1 MKRLIPS
8 VVFGLALLL
17 LPGLAWAQQGTVT
30 GTVTE
35 AETGNPLPGATVQI
49 VEEGTGAASDAE
61 GQYRIAGVPAGE
73 QTVRVSFVG
82 YQEQERTVNVP
93 AGGTVRVN
101 FQLQPQTARL
111 EEVVKIGY
119 GERERQE
126 LTGSVSSVSA
136 AEIEDVGSVGSPEE
150 LLSGT
155 AGVNV
160 TSTSGLAG
168 QAVSVSV
175 RGVSSLNG
183 NSQPLYVLDGTPI
196 TSAST
201 GGGFGQ
207 GTNALSTISSQNI
220 QSIEVLKGASA
231 TAIYGSRAANGVV
244 LIETKKGSS
253 RERRTVTA
261 SYQLGGVTSTSD
273 FDDVLLDAQQWSD
286 AHQEATR
293 NFFETCDIASL
304 GGALCGPTTPFSSY
318 EQLEQ
323 SIADNNFAQQL
334 GLPPGINIFPESN
347 TYEEAVLGTPS
358 AYPESPETQPWLEE
372 AQQTGITQQANLSV
386 SGGDDD
392 TQYFISG
399 VFSKDESF
407 VVTNQFNRFTG
418 RVNVSQE
425 ATDWLEI
432 GTNTSVT
439 RTENFQ
445 ASSDNNVSGVLTS
458 AGLIPPFI
466 PIRNDDGSF
475 NFSNPWNIAANSIG
489 EANVNDKT
497 IRNWR
502 VLSTSFVEAQPLE
515 TLTLRAE
522 GGIDALIVDDF
533 TRNDRRT
540 TDGAPNG
547 FGSQIFEEERRYS
560 IRGTATYD
568 RTFAGRHD
576 ISAVAGASFEDSR
589 RNRVFSEANN
599 FPSAQFRNVASGSS
613 PATTIGDVV
622 RKDGLASFFTRATYT
637 LDGKYTLEGSFR
649 RDGSS
654 RFSEDNEWGNFG
666 SASFAYRI
674 GQENFM
680 QQVET
685 ISNLKLRGSIGWIGN
700 RNIGGFFPQFGLASA
715 GNNYNEVPGVVP
727 AQLSNPDLKWES
739 TRSIEAGLDLG
750 LVNDRIFLTSTY
762 FRSRTN
768 DLITDRQLPY
778 NSGFAS
784 VTQNRG
790 ELLNE
795 GIEAQLETQNLVGE
809 DFQWSTTFTVSW
821 QRNEVQ
827 DLPGGE
833 PILSGPQRAIE
844 GEELSWFM
852 LEYAGVNP
860 DNGKPLWI
868 GTDGEPTSS
877 PSGDAE
883 SVQGGILPNWTGGFS
898 TTANY
903 KGFDLRASL
912 TFEDGHS
919 IYNDTRSFLM
929 GYNNFGLH
937 ENALDRW
944 QEPGDQTDVPRAV
957 FGDAADNSTQES
969 TRFLEDGGYLRLQNV
984 TVGYTLP
991 EQFTSQ
997 FGVRSLRV
1005 YFQGSNLFTLDDTS
1019 IGDPEGSTGGATSPL
1034 NRGELFFTPPQARSF
1049 TGGVELQL

>member
-8 VVFGLALLL
+8 LAFGLVLLL

-35 AETGNPLPGATVQI
+35 AETGEPLPGATVQI
-49 VEEGTGAASDAE
+49 PAEGAGAAADAE
-61 GQYRIAGVPAGE
+61 GQYRLAGVPAGE
-73 QTVRVSFVG
+73 QTLRVSFVG
-82 YQEQERTVNVP
+82 FQSQERTVNVP

-101 FQLQPQTARL
+101 FELQQQATEL

-119 GERERQE
+119 GEREREE
-126 LTGSVSSVSA
+126 LTGSVSSISVG
-136 AEIEDVGSVGSPEE
+136 EIEDVASVGSPEE

-183 NSQPLYVLDGTPI
+183 NSQPLYVVDGTPI
-196 TSAST
+196 TSAAT

-207 GTNALSTISSQNI
+207 ATNALSTISSQNI
-220 QSIEVLKGASA
+220 QSIEVLKGAAA

-244 LIETKKGSS
+244 LIETKKG
-253 RERRTVTA
+253 RAGERRSVTA
-261 SYQLGGVTSTSD
+261 SYQIGGVTSTSD
-273 FDDVLLDAQQWSD
+273 FDDVILDAQQWSE
-286 AHQEATR
+286 AHQDAVQGYFDNVN
-293 NFFETCDIASL
+293 NF
-304 GGALCGPTTPFSSY
+304 GFSSI
-318 EQLEQ
+318 ENAESFFGAPLEV
-323 SIADNNFAQQL
+323 ALF
-334 GLPPGINIFPESN
+334 
-347 TYEEAVLGTPS
+347 GTPS

-372 AQQTGITQQANLSV
+372 AQQTGLTQQANVSV
-386 SGGDDD
+386 SGGDED
-392 TQYFISG
+392 TEYFISG
-399 VFSKDESF
+399 TFSRDEGF
-407 VVTNQFNRFTG
+407 VRNNQFNRFTG
-418 RVNVSQE
+418 RINVTQE
-425 ATDWLEI
+425 ATDWLDV

-458 AGLIPPFI
+458 AALIPPI
-466 PIRNDDGSF
+466 VPIRNNDGSF
-475 NFSNPWNIAANSIG
+475 NFNNPWNIAANSIG
-489 EANVNDKT
+489 ESEVNDKN

-502 VLSTSFVEAQPLE
+502 ILSTTFLEAQPLE
-515 TLTLRAE
+515 SLTLRAE
-522 GGIDALIVDDF
+522 GGVDALIVDDF
-533 TRNDRRT
+533 TRYDRRT
-540 TDGAPNG
+540 TDGAPTG
-547 FGSQIFEEERRYS
+547 FGSQIYEDERRYS
-560 IRGTATYD
+560 VRGTATYS
-568 RTFAGRHD
+568 RTFANRHD
-576 ISAVAGASFEDSR
+576 VNIVGGASFEDSR
-589 RNRVFSEANN
+589 RNQVFAEAQN
-599 FPSAQFRNVASGSS
+599 FPSAAFRNVDSGSS
-613 PATTIGDVV
+613 PLTTAANVV

-637 LDGKYTLEGSFR
+637 LDGKYTLEGIFR

-654 RFSEDNEWGNFG
+654 RFGDENQWGNFG

-674 GQENFM
+674 GQEDFM
-680 QQVET
+680 QQVGWV
-685 ISNLKLRGSIGWIGN
+685 SNLKLRGSIGWVGN
-700 RNIGGFFPQFGLASA
+700 RDIGGFFPQFGLASA
-715 GNNYNEVPGVVP
+715 GANYNEVPGVTA
-727 AQLSNPDLKWES
+727 AQLANPGLKWES
-739 TRSIEAGLDLG
+739 TRSIEAGFDLG
-750 LVNDRIFLTSTY
+750 VVNDRIFLTSTY

-768 DLITDRQLPY
+768 DLITDRQLPF
-778 NSGFAS
+778 NSGFGS

-809 DFQWSTTFTVSW
+809 DFQWSTTFTLTW
-821 QRNEVQ
+821 KRNEVQ
-827 DLPGGE
+827 ELPGGE
-833 PILSGPQRAIE
+833 PILSGAQRAIE

-860 DNGKPLWI
+860 ENGKPLWI

-877 PSGDAE
+877 PSDAAE
-883 SVQGGILPNWTGGFS
+883 SVQGGILPNWIGGFS

-903 KGFDLRASL
+903 KGFDLRARL

-944 QEPGDQTDVPRAV
+944 QEPGDQTNVPRAV
-957 FGDAADNSTQES
+957 FADLADNGTRES

-984 TVGYTLP
+984 TLGYTLP
-991 EQFTSQ
+991 ESLTQQ
-997 FGVRSLRV
+997 IGVNSLRIYV
-1005 YFQGSNLFTLDDTS
+1005 QGTNLLTLDDTS
-1019 IGDPEGSTGGATSPL
+1019 IGDPEGSTGGSTSPL
-1034 NRGELFFTPPQARSF
+1034 DRGVLFFTPPQARSF

>member
-1 MKRLIPS
+1 M
-8 VVFGLALLL
+8 
-17 LPGLAWAQQGTVT
+17 T

-73 QTVRVSFVG
+73 QTLRVSFVG

-126 LTGSVSSVSA
+126 LTGSVSSISA

-207 GTNALSTISSQNI
+207 ATNALSTISSQNI

-244 LIETKKGSS
+244 LIETKEGSS
-253 RERRTVTA
+253 RDRRTVSA

-273 FDDVLLDAQQWSD
+273 FGDKILSAQQWSE
-286 AHQEATR
+286 AHQDATR
-293 NFFETCDIASL
+293 GFFQTCNI
-304 GGALCGPTTPFSSY
+304 GGLCGPTTPQGTTLEDIEGLLGGPY
-318 EQLEQ
+318 EQVL
-323 SIADNNFAQQL
+323 
-334 GLPPGINIFPESN
+334 
-347 TYEEAVLGTPS
+347 LGTPGPYPDS
-358 AYPESPETQPWLEE
+358 ATTNPWLEE

-399 VFSKDESF
+399 VFSSDQSF
-407 VVTNQFNRFTG
+407 VRNNEFNRFTG
-418 RVNVSQE
+418 RINFTQE

-445 ASSDNNVSGVLTS
+445 SSSDNNVSGVLTS
-458 AGLIPPFI
+458 AALIPQFI
-466 PIRNDDGSF
+466 QIRNEDGSF
-475 NFSNPWNIAANSIG
+475 NFDNPWNIAANSIA
-489 EANVNDKT
+489 ESEINKKN
-497 IRNWR
+497 IRNYR
-502 VLSTSFVEAQPLE
+502 ILSTSFVEAQPLE

-522 GGIDALIVDDF
+522 GGVDALIVDDF
-533 TRNDRRT
+533 TRYDRRT
-540 TDGAPNG
+540 TDGAPTG
-547 FGSQIFEEERRYS
+547 FGSQIYEDERRYS
-560 IRGTATYD
+560 IRGTATYS

-576 ISAVAGASFEDSR
+576 ITAVAGASFEDSR
-589 RNRVFSEANN
+589 RNRVFAETNN
-599 FPSAQFRNVASGSS
+599 FPSFQFKNVDSGSS
-613 PATTIGDVV
+613 PATTTGDVV
-622 RKDGLASFFTRATYT
+622 RKDGLASFFTRASYT

-649 RDGSS
+649 RDASS
-654 RFSEDNEWGNFG
+654 RFSENNEWGNFG
-666 SASFAYRI
+666 SASFSYRI

-680 QQVET
+680 QQIET
-685 ISNLKLRGSIGWIGN
+685 ISNLKLRGGIGWIGN

-715 GNNYNEVPGVVP
+715 GNNYNEVPGVAP
-727 AQLSNPDLKWES
+727 AQLSNPNLKWES

-784 VTQNRG
+784 VTRNRG

-795 GIEAQLETQNLVGE
+795 GVEAQLETQNLVGE
-809 DFQWSTTFTVSW
+809 DFQWSTTFTVTW

-844 GEELSWFM
+844 GEELSWYM
-852 LEYAGVNP
+852 LDYAGVNP

-877 PSGDAE
+877 PSDAAE

-903 KGFDLRASL
+903 KGFDLRANL

-919 IYNDTRSFLM
+919 IYNDTRRFLM
-929 GYNNFGLH
+929 LYANFGLH

-957 FGDAADNSTQES
+957 FGDAADNSTRES

-984 TVGYTLP
+984 TFGYTLP

-997 FGVRSLRV
+997 FGVRSLRI
-1005 YFQGSNLFTLDDTS
+1005 YFQGTNLLTFDSTS
-1019 IGDPEGSTGGATSPL
+1019 IGDPEGSTGGDTDPL
-1034 NRGELFFTPPQARSF
+1034 DRGELFFTPPQARSF
-1049 TGGVELQL
+1049 TGGIELQL

>member
-8 VVFGLALLL
+8 LAFGLVLLL

-35 AETGNPLPGATVQI
+35 AETGEPLPGATVQI
-49 VEEGTGAASDAE
+49 PAEGAGAAADAE
-61 GQYRIAGVPAGE
+61 GQYRLAGVPAGE
-73 QTVRVSFVG
+73 QTLRVSFVG
-82 YQEQERTVNVP
+82 FQSQERTVNVP

-101 FQLQPQTARL
+101 FELQQQATEL

-119 GERERQE
+119 GEREREE
-126 LTGSVSSVSA
+126 LTGSVSSISVG
-136 AEIEDVGSVGSPEE
+136 EIEDVASVGSPEE

-183 NSQPLYVLDGTPI
+183 NSQPLYVVDGTPI
-196 TSAST
+196 TSAAT

-207 GTNALSTISSQNI
+207 ATNALSTISSQNI
-220 QSIEVLKGASA
+220 QSIEVLKGAAA

-244 LIETKKGSS
+244 LIETKKG
-253 RERRTVTA
+253 RAGERRSVTA
-261 SYQLGGVTSTSD
+261 SYQIGGVTSTSD
-273 FDDVLLDAQQWSD
+273 FDDVILDAQQWSE
-286 AHQEATR
+286 AHQDAVQGYFDNVN
-293 NFFETCDIASL
+293 NF
-304 GGALCGPTTPFSSY
+304 GFSSI
-318 EQLEQ
+318 ENAESFFGAPLEV
-323 SIADNNFAQQL
+323 ALF
-334 GLPPGINIFPESN
+334 
-347 TYEEAVLGTPS
+347 GTPS

-372 AQQTGITQQANLSV
+372 AQQTGLTQQANVSV
-386 SGGDDD
+386 SGGDED
-392 TQYFISG
+392 TEYFISG
-399 VFSKDESF
+399 TFSRDEGF
-407 VVTNQFNRFTG
+407 VRNNQFNRFTG
-418 RVNVSQE
+418 RINVTQE
-425 ATDWLEI
+425 ATDWLDV

-458 AGLIPPFI
+458 AALIPPI
-466 PIRNDDGSF
+466 VPIRNNDGSF
-475 NFSNPWNIAANSIG
+475 NFNNPWNIAANSIG
-489 EANVNDKT
+489 ESEVNDKN

-502 VLSTSFVEAQPLE
+502 ILSTTFLEAQPLE
-515 TLTLRAE
+515 SLTLRAE
-522 GGIDALIVDDF
+522 GGVDALIVDDF
-533 TRNDRRT
+533 TRYDRRT
-540 TDGAPNG
+540 TDGAPTG
-547 FGSQIFEEERRYS
+547 FGSQIYEDERRYS
-560 IRGTATYD
+560 VRGTATYS
-568 RTFAGRHD
+568 RTFANRHD
-576 ISAVAGASFEDSR
+576 VNIVGGASFEDSR
-589 RNRVFSEANN
+589 RNQVFAEAQN
-599 FPSAQFRNVASGSS
+599 FPSAAFRNVDSGSS
-613 PATTIGDVV
+613 PLTTAANVV

-654 RFSEDNEWGNFG
+654 RFGDENQWGNFG

-674 GQENFM
+674 GQEDFM
-680 QQVET
+680 QQVGWV
-685 ISNLKLRGSIGWIGN
+685 SNLKLRGSIGWVGN
-700 RNIGGFFPQFGLASA
+700 RDIGGFFPQFGLASA
-715 GNNYNEVPGVVP
+715 GANYNEVPGVTA
-727 AQLSNPDLKWES
+727 AQLANPGLKWES
-739 TRSIEAGLDLG
+739 TRSIEAGFDLG
-750 LVNDRIFLTSTY
+750 VVNDRIFLTSTY

-768 DLITDRQLPY
+768 DLITDRQLPF
-778 NSGFAS
+778 NSGFGS

-809 DFQWSTTFTVSW
+809 DFQWSTTFTLTW
-821 QRNEVQ
+821 KRNEVQ
-827 DLPGGE
+827 ELPGGE
-833 PILSGPQRAIE
+833 PILSGAQRAIE

-877 PSGDAE
+877 PSDAAE
-883 SVQGGILPNWTGGFS
+883 SVQGGILPNWIGGFS

-903 KGFDLRASL
+903 KGFDLRARL

-944 QEPGDQTDVPRAV
+944 QEPGDQTNVPRAV
-957 FGDAADNSTQES
+957 FADLADNGTRES

-984 TVGYTLP
+984 TLGYTLP
-991 EQFTSQ
+991 ESLTQQ
-997 FGVRSLRV
+997 IGVNSLRIYV
-1005 YFQGSNLFTLDDTS
+1005 QGTNLLTLDDTS
-1019 IGDPEGSTGGATSPL
+1019 IGDPEGSTGGSTSPL
-1034 NRGELFFTPPQARSF
+1034 DRGVLFFTPPQARSF

>member
-49 VEEGTGAASDAE
+49 VEEGSGAASDAE
-61 GQYRIAGVPAGE
+61 GQYRITGVPAGE
-73 QTVRVSFVG
+73 KTLRVSFVG
-82 YQEQERTVNVP
+82 YQQQERTVNVP

-207 GTNALSTISSQNI
+207 GTNALSTLSSQNI

-253 RERRTVTA
+253 RDRRTVTA

-273 FDDVLLDAQQWSD
+273 FDDVLLNAQQWSE
-286 AHQEATR
+286 AHQDGVQGYFD
-293 NFFETCDIASL
+293 NVNSF
-304 GGALCGPTTPFSSY
+304 GFSS
-318 EQLEQ
+318 LEN
-323 SIADNNFAQQL
+323 A
-334 GLPPGINIFPESN
+334 
-347 TYEEAVLGTPS
+347 EAFFGAPLEVALFGTPS

-386 SGGDDD
+386 SGGDED

-418 RVNVSQE
+418 RINVSQE

-458 AGLIPPFI
+458 AALIPPFI
-466 PIRNDDGSF
+466 SIRNDDGSF

-502 VLSTSFVEAQPLE
+502 VLSTSFIEAQPLE

-533 TRNDRRT
+533 TRYDRRT
-540 TDGAPNG
+540 TDGAPTG

-560 IRGTATYD
+560 IRGTATYN

-680 QQVET
+680 QQIET

-715 GNNYNEVPGVVP
+715 GNNYDEVPGVVP

-877 PSGDAE
+877 PSDAAE

-957 FGDAADNSTQES
+957 FADIADNSTRES

-1005 YFQGSNLFTLDDTS
+1005 YFQGSNLLTLDDTS

>member
-1 MKRLIPS
+1 MKRLIPG

-35 AETGNPLPGATVQI
+35 AESEDPLPGATIQI
-49 VEEGTGAASDAE
+49 VGEGTGAASDAD
-61 GQYRIAGVPAGE
+61 GQYRITGVPAGE
-73 QTVRVSFVG
+73 QTLRVSFVG
-82 YQEQERTVNVP
+82 YQEQERTVTVSS
-93 AGGTVRVN
+93 GGTVRAN

-136 AEIEDVGSVGSPEE
+136 AEIEDVASVGSPEE
-150 LLSGT
+150 LLSGS

-183 NSQPLYVLDGTPI
+183 NSQPLYVVDGTPI

-207 GTNALSTISSQNI
+207 ATNALSTISSQNI

-244 LIETKKGSS
+244 LIETKKGSAG
-253 RERRTVTA
+253 ERRTVTA

-273 FDDVLLDAQQWSD
+273 FDDVIVNGQQWSE
-286 AHQEATR
+286 AHQDATR
-293 NFFETCDIASL
+293 GFYETCNIP
-304 GGALCGPTTPFSSY
+304 GLCGPTTGLSFEDFEQTALGGAPY
-318 EQLEQ
+318 EQL
-323 SIADNNFAQQL
+323 
-334 GLPPGINIFPESN
+334 
-347 TYEEAVLGTPS
+347 VLGTPGPYPDS
-358 AYPESPETQPWLEE
+358 AETNPWLDE

-386 SGGDDD
+386 SGGDED
-392 TQYFISG
+392 TEYFISG
-399 VFSKDESF
+399 VFSSDEGF
-407 VVTNQFNRFTG
+407 VRNNKFNRFSG
-418 RVNVSQE
+418 RINVTQE
-425 ATDWLEI
+425 ATDWLTV

-458 AGLIPPFI
+458 SALIPPI
-466 PIRNDDGSF
+466 VPIRNDDGSF
-475 NFSNPWNIAANSIG
+475 NFDNPWNIAANSVG
-489 EANVNDKT
+489 ESEVNDKN

-502 VLSTSFVEAQPLE
+502 ILSTSFVEAQPLE

-522 GGIDALIVDDF
+522 GGVDALIVDDF
-533 TRNDRRT
+533 TRYDRRT
-540 TDGAPNG
+540 TDGAPSG
-547 FGSQIFEEERRYS
+547 FGEQVYEDERRYS
-560 IRGTATYD
+560 IRGTATYS
-568 RTFAGRHD
+568 RTFSNRHD
-576 ISAVAGASFEDSR
+576 VSVVAGASFEDSR
-589 RNRVFSEANN
+589 RNQVLAASLQ
-599 FPSAQFRNVASGSS
+599 FPSNAFKNPSSGAD
-613 PATTIGDVV
+613 PTTTLGEVV

-654 RFSEDNEWGNFG
+654 RFGDDNEWGNFG

-674 GQENFM
+674 GQEDFM
-680 QQVET
+680 QQVGWV
-685 ISNLKLRGSIGWIGN
+685 SNLKLRGSVGWVGN
-700 RNIGGFFPQFGLASA
+700 RNIGGFFPQLGLATG
-715 GNNYNEVPGVVP
+715 GNDYNGAPGISTS
-727 AQLSNPDLKWES
+727 QLANPELKWES

-750 LVNDRIFLTSTY
+750 VVNDRIFLTSTY
-762 FRSRTN
+762 FRSLTN
-768 DLITDRQLPY
+768 DLITDKQLPF
-778 NSGFAS
+778 NSGFGS
-784 VTQNRG
+784 VTRNRG

-809 DFQWSTTFTVSW
+809 DFQWSTTFTVTW

-833 PILSGPQRAIE
+833 PILSGAQRAIE
-844 GEELSWFM
+844 GKELSWYM
-852 LEYAGVNP
+852 LEYDGVNP
-860 DNGKPLWI
+860 ENGKPLWI

-877 PSGDAE
+877 PSADAE

-903 KGFDLRASL
+903 KGFDLRAQLS
-912 TFEDGHS
+912 FEDGHS
-919 IYNDTRSFLM
+919 IYNDTRRFLM
-929 GYNNFGLH
+929 LYANFGLH
-937 ENALDRW
+937 ENVLDRW

-957 FGDAADNSTQES
+957 FGDAEDNSTRES
-969 TRFLEDGGYLRLQNV
+969 TRFLEDAGYLRLQNV
-984 TVGYTLP
+984 TFGYTLP
-991 EQFTSQ
+991 ESLTRDL
-997 FGVRSLRV
+997 GINSLRI
-1005 YFQGSNLFTLDDTS
+1005 YFQGSNLLTFDNTS
-1019 IGDPEGSTGGATSPL
+1019 IGDPEGSFGGATSPL

-1049 TGGVELQL
+1049 TGGIEVQL

>member
-49 VEEGTGAASDAE
+49 VDEGSGAASDAE

-73 QTVRVSFVG
+73 QTLRVSFVG

-207 GTNALSTISSQNI
+207 ATNALSTISSQNI

-253 RERRTVTA
+253 RDRRTVTA
-261 SYQLGGVTSTSD
+261 SYQIGGVTSTSD
-273 FDDVLLDAQQWSD
+273 FDDVLLDAQQWSE
-286 AHQEATR
+286 AHQDGLQGYFDNVN
-293 NFFETCDIASL
+293 NF
-304 GGALCGPTTPFSSY
+304 GFSSI
-318 EQLEQ
+318 ENAEAFFGAPLEV
-323 SIADNNFAQQL
+323 ALF
-334 GLPPGINIFPESN
+334 
-347 TYEEAVLGTPS
+347 GTPS

-418 RVNVSQE
+418 RINVSQE

-458 AGLIPPFI
+458 AALIPQFV

-502 VLSTSFVEAQPLE
+502 VLSTSFIEAQPLE

-540 TDGAPNG
+540 TDGAPTG

-560 IRGTATYD
+560 IRGTATYS
-568 RTFAGRHD
+568 RTFGERHD
-576 ISAVAGASFEDSR
+576 ITAVAGASFEDSR
-589 RNRVFSEANN
+589 RNRVFAETNN

-613 PATTIGDVV
+613 PATTVGDVV
-622 RKDGLASFFTRATYT
+622 RKDGLASFFSRATYT

-649 RDGSS
+649 RDASS

-666 SASFAYRI
+666 SASFSYRI

-680 QQVET
+680 QQIET
-685 ISNLKLRGSIGWIGN
+685 ISNLKLRGGIGWIGN

-860 DNGKPLWI
+860 DNGRPLWI
-868 GTDGEPTSS
+868 GTDGEPTST
-877 PSGDAE
+877 PSDAAE

-957 FGDAADNSTQES
+957 LFDSADNGTRES

-1019 IGDPEGSTGGATSPL
+1019 IGDPEGSTGGDTDPL
-1034 NRGELFFTPPQARSF
+1034 DRGELFFTPPQARAF

>member
-8 VVFGLALLL
+8 LAFGLVLLL

-35 AETGNPLPGATVQI
+35 AETGEPLPGATVQI
-49 VEEGTGAASDAE
+49 PAEGAGAAADAE
-61 GQYRIAGVPAGE
+61 GQYRLAGVPAGE
-73 QTVRVSFVG
+73 QTLRVSFVG
-82 YQEQERTVNVP
+82 FQSQERTVNVP

-101 FQLQPQTARL
+101 FELQQQATEL

-119 GERERQE
+119 GEREREE
-126 LTGSVSSVSA
+126 LTGSVSSISVG
-136 AEIEDVGSVGSPEE
+136 EIEDVASVGSPEE

-183 NSQPLYVLDGTPI
+183 NSQPLYVVDGTPI
-196 TSAST
+196 TSAAT

-207 GTNALSTISSQNI
+207 ATNALSTISSQNI
-220 QSIEVLKGASA
+220 QSIEVLKGAAA

-244 LIETKKGSS
+244 LIETKKGSAG
-253 RERRTVTA
+253 ERRSVTA
-261 SYQLGGVTSTSD
+261 SYQIGGVTSTSD
-273 FDDVLLDAQQWSD
+273 FDDVILDAQQWSE
-286 AHQEATR
+286 AHQDAVQGYFDNVN
-293 NFFETCDIASL
+293 NF
-304 GGALCGPTTPFSSY
+304 GFSSI
-318 EQLEQ
+318 ENAESFFGAPLEV
-323 SIADNNFAQQL
+323 ALF
-334 GLPPGINIFPESN
+334 
-347 TYEEAVLGTPS
+347 GTPS

-372 AQQTGITQQANLSV
+372 AQQTGLTQQANVSV
-386 SGGDDD
+386 SGGDED
-392 TQYFISG
+392 TEYFISG
-399 VFSKDESF
+399 TFSRDEGF
-407 VVTNQFNRFTG
+407 VRNNQFNRFTG
-418 RVNVSQE
+418 RINVTQE
-425 ATDWLEI
+425 ATDWLDV

-458 AGLIPPFI
+458 AALIPPI
-466 PIRNDDGSF
+466 VPIRNNDGSF
-475 NFSNPWNIAANSIG
+475 NFNNPWNIAANSIG
-489 EANVNDKT
+489 ESEVNDKN

-502 VLSTSFVEAQPLE
+502 ILSTTFLEAQPLE
-515 TLTLRAE
+515 SLTLRAE
-522 GGIDALIVDDF
+522 GGVDALIVDDF
-533 TRNDRRT
+533 TRYDRRT
-540 TDGAPNG
+540 TDGAPTG
-547 FGSQIFEEERRYS
+547 FGSQIYEDERRYS
-560 IRGTATYD
+560 VRGTATYS
-568 RTFAGRHD
+568 RTFANRHD
-576 ISAVAGASFEDSR
+576 VNIVGGASFEDSR
-589 RNRVFSEANN
+589 RNQVFAEAQN
-599 FPSAQFRNVASGSS
+599 FPSAAFRNVDSGSS
-613 PATTIGDVV
+613 PLTTAANVV

-654 RFSEDNEWGNFG
+654 RFGDENQWGNFG

-674 GQENFM
+674 GQEDFM
-680 QQVET
+680 QQVGWV
-685 ISNLKLRGSIGWIGN
+685 SNLKLRGSIGWVGN
-700 RNIGGFFPQFGLASA
+700 RDIGGFFPQFGLASA
-715 GNNYNEVPGVVP
+715 GANYNEVPGVTA
-727 AQLSNPDLKWES
+727 AQLANPGLKWES
-739 TRSIEAGLDLG
+739 TRSIEAGFDLG
-750 LVNDRIFLTSTY
+750 VVNDRIFLTSTY

-768 DLITDRQLPY
+768 DLITDRQLPF
-778 NSGFAS
+778 NSGFGS

-809 DFQWSTTFTVSW
+809 DFQWSTTFTLTW
-821 QRNEVQ
+821 KRNEVQ
-827 DLPGGE
+827 ELPGGE
-833 PILSGPQRAIE
+833 PILSGAQRAIE

-877 PSGDAE
+877 PSDAAE
-883 SVQGGILPNWTGGFS
+883 SVQGGILPNWIGGFS

-903 KGFDLRASL
+903 KGFDLRARL

-944 QEPGDQTDVPRAV
+944 QEPGDQTNVPRAV
-957 FGDAADNSTQES
+957 FADLADNGTRES

-984 TVGYTLP
+984 TLGYTLP
-991 EQFTSQ
+991 ESLTQQ
-997 FGVRSLRV
+997 IGVNSLRIYV
-1005 YFQGSNLFTLDDTS
+1005 QGTNLLTLDDTS
-1019 IGDPEGSTGGATSPL
+1019 IGDPEGSTGGSTSPL
-1034 NRGELFFTPPQARSF
+1034 DRGVLFFTPPQARSF

>member
-8 VVFGLALLL
+8 LAFGLVLLL

-35 AETGNPLPGATVQI
+35 AETGEPLPGATVQI
-49 VEEGTGAASDAE
+49 PAEGAGAAADAE
-61 GQYRIAGVPAGE
+61 GQYRLAGVPAGE
-73 QTVRVSFVG
+73 QTLRVSFVG
-82 YQEQERTVNVP
+82 FQSQERTVNVP

-101 FQLQPQTARL
+101 FELQQQATEL

-119 GERERQE
+119 GEREREE
-126 LTGSVSSVSA
+126 LTGSVSSISVG
-136 AEIEDVGSVGSPEE
+136 EIEDVASVGSPEE

-183 NSQPLYVLDGTPI
+183 NSQPLYVVDGTPI
-196 TSAST
+196 TSAAT

-207 GTNALSTISSQNI
+207 ATNALSTISSQNI
-220 QSIEVLKGASA
+220 QSIEVLKGAAA

-244 LIETKKGSS
+244 LIETKKGSAG
-253 RERRTVTA
+253 ERRSVTA
-261 SYQLGGVTSTSD
+261 SYQIGGVTSTSD
-273 FDDVLLDAQQWSD
+273 FDDVILDAQQWSE
-286 AHQEATR
+286 AHQDAVQGYFDNVN
-293 NFFETCDIASL
+293 NF
-304 GGALCGPTTPFSSY
+304 GFSSI
-318 EQLEQ
+318 ENAESFFGAPLEV
-323 SIADNNFAQQL
+323 ALF
-334 GLPPGINIFPESN
+334 
-347 TYEEAVLGTPS
+347 GTPS

-372 AQQTGITQQANLSV
+372 AQQTGLTQQANVSV
-386 SGGDDD
+386 SGGDED
-392 TQYFISG
+392 TEYFISG
-399 VFSKDESF
+399 TFSRDEGF
-407 VVTNQFNRFTG
+407 VRNNQFNRFTG
-418 RVNVSQE
+418 RINVTQE
-425 ATDWLEI
+425 ATDWLDV

-458 AGLIPPFI
+458 AALIPPI
-466 PIRNDDGSF
+466 VPIRNNDGSF
-475 NFSNPWNIAANSIG
+475 NFNNPWNIAANSIG
-489 EANVNDKT
+489 ESEVNDKN

-502 VLSTSFVEAQPLE
+502 ILSTTFLEAQPLE
-515 TLTLRAE
+515 SLTLRAE
-522 GGIDALIVDDF
+522 GGVDALIVDDF
-533 TRNDRRT
+533 TRYDRRT
-540 TDGAPNG
+540 TDGAPTG
-547 FGSQIFEEERRYS
+547 FGSQIYEDERRYS
-560 IRGTATYD
+560 VRGTATYS
-568 RTFAGRHD
+568 RTFANRHD
-576 ISAVAGASFEDSR
+576 VNIVGGASFEDSR
-589 RNRVFSEANN
+589 RNQVFAEAQN
-599 FPSAQFRNVASGSS
+599 FPSAAFRNVDSGSS
-613 PATTIGDVV
+613 PLTTAANVV

-654 RFSEDNEWGNFG
+654 RFGDENQWGNFG

-674 GQENFM
+674 GQEDFM
-680 QQVET
+680 QQVGWV
-685 ISNLKLRGSIGWIGN
+685 SNLKLRGSIGWVGN
-700 RNIGGFFPQFGLASA
+700 RDIGGFFPQFGLASA
-715 GNNYNEVPGVVP
+715 GANYNEVPGVTA
-727 AQLSNPDLKWES
+727 AQLANPGLKWES
-739 TRSIEAGLDLG
+739 TRSIEAGFDLG
-750 LVNDRIFLTSTY
+750 VVNDRIFLTSTY

-768 DLITDRQLPY
+768 DLITDRQLPF
-778 NSGFAS
+778 NSGFGS

-809 DFQWSTTFTVSW
+809 DFQWSTTFTLTW
-821 QRNEVQ
+821 KRNEVQ
-827 DLPGGE
+827 ELPGGE
-833 PILSGPQRAIE
+833 PILSGAQRAIE

-860 DNGKPLWI
+860 ENGKPLWI

-877 PSGDAE
+877 PSDAAE
-883 SVQGGILPNWTGGFS
+883 SVQGGILPNWIGGFS

-903 KGFDLRASL
+903 KGFDLRARL

-944 QEPGDQTDVPRAV
+944 QEPGDQTNVPRAV
-957 FGDAADNSTQES
+957 FADLADNGTRES

-984 TVGYTLP
+984 TLGYTLP
-991 EQFTSQ
+991 ESLTQQ
-997 FGVRSLRV
+997 IGVNSLRIYV
-1005 YFQGSNLFTLDDTS
+1005 QGTNLLTLDDTS
-1019 IGDPEGSTGGATSPL
+1019 IGDPEGSTGGSTSPL
-1034 NRGELFFTPPQARSF
+1034 DRGVLFFTPPQARSF

>member
-8 VVFGLALLL
+8 LAFGLVLLL

-35 AETGNPLPGATVQI
+35 AETGEPLPGATVQI
-49 VEEGTGAASDAE
+49 PAEGAGAAADAE
-61 GQYRIAGVPAGE
+61 GQYRLAGVPAGE
-73 QTVRVSFVG
+73 QTLRVSFVG
-82 YQEQERTVNVP
+82 FQSQERTVNVP

-101 FQLQPQTARL
+101 FELQQQATEL

-126 LTGSVSSVSA
+126 LTGSVSSISVG
-136 AEIEDVGSVGSPEE
+136 EIEDVASVGSPEE

-160 TSTSGLAG
+160 TSSSGLAG

-183 NSQPLYVLDGTPI
+183 SSQPLYVVDGTPI
-196 TSAST
+196 TSAAT

-207 GTNALSTISSQNI
+207 ATNALSTISSQNI
-220 QSIEVLKGASA
+220 QSIEVLKGAAA

-244 LIETKKGSS
+244 LIETKKG
-253 RERRTVTA
+253 RAGERRSVTA
-261 SYQLGGVTSTSD
+261 SYQIGGVTSTSD
-273 FDDVLLDAQQWSD
+273 FDDVLLDGQEWSN
-286 AHQEATR
+286 AHQDATR
-293 NFFETCDIASL
+293 GFYNTCNIP
-304 GGALCGPTTPFSSY
+304 GLCGPTTGLSFEDFEQAGLGGAPY
-318 EQLEQ
+318 EQV
-323 SIADNNFAQQL
+323 
-334 GLPPGINIFPESN
+334 
-347 TYEEAVLGTPS
+347 VLGTPGPYPDS
-358 AYPESPETQPWLEE
+358 ATTNPWLDQ
-372 AQQTGITQQANLSV
+372 AQQTGLTQQANVAV
-386 SGGDDD
+386 SGGDED
-392 TQYFISG
+392 TEYFISG
-399 VFSKDESF
+399 TFSRDEGF
-407 VVTNQFNRFTG
+407 VRNNQFNRFTG
-418 RVNVSQE
+418 RINVTQE
-425 ATDWLEI
+425 ATDWLDV

-458 AGLIPPFI
+458 AALIPPI
-466 PIRNDDGSF
+466 VSIRDNDGSF
-475 NFSNPWNIAANSIG
+475 NFNNPWNIAANSIA
-489 EANVNDKT
+489 ESEVNDKN

-502 VLSTSFVEAQPLE
+502 ILSTTFVEAQPLE

-522 GGIDALIVDDF
+522 GGVDALIVDDF
-533 TRNDRRT
+533 TRYDRRT
-540 TDGAPNG
+540 TDGAPSG
-547 FGSQIFEEERRYS
+547 FGEQVYEDERRYS
-560 IRGTATYD
+560 IRGTAAYN

-576 ISAVAGASFEDSR
+576 VNVVAGASFEDSR
-589 RNRVFSEANN
+589 RNQVLAAALQY
-599 FPSAQFRNVASGSS
+599 PSNAFKNPSSGAE
-613 PATTIGDVV
+613 PTTTIGQVV

-654 RFSEDNEWGNFG
+654 RFGDDNQWGNFG

-674 GQENFM
+674 GQEDFM
-680 QQVET
+680 QQVGWV
-685 ISNLKLRGSIGWIGN
+685 SNLKLRGAIGWVGN
-700 RNIGGFFPQFGLASA
+700 RDIGGFFPQLGLATGGNDYNGAPGISA
-715 GNNYNEVPGVVP
+715 S
-727 AQLSNPDLKWES
+727 QLANPQLKWES
-739 TRSIEAGLDLG
+739 TRSIEAGFDLG

-768 DLITDRQLPY
+768 DLITDRQLPF
-778 NSGFAS
+778 NSGYGS
-784 VTQNRG
+784 VTRNRG

-809 DFQWSTTFTVSW
+809 DFQWSTTFTVTW
-821 QRNEVQ
+821 KRNEVQ

-833 PILSGPQRAIE
+833 PILSGAQRAIE
-844 GEELSWFM
+844 GEELSWYM
-852 LEYAGVNP
+852 LDYAGVNP

-868 GTDGEPTSS
+868 GADGEPTSS

-883 SVQGGILPNWTGGFS
+883 AIQGGILPNWTGGFS

-903 KGFDLRASL
+903 KGFDFRAQL

-919 IYNDTRSFLM
+919 IYNDTRRFLM
-929 GYNNFGLH
+929 LYANFGLH

-957 FGDAADNSTQES
+957 FGDAEDNSTRES

-984 TVGYTLP
+984 TLGYTLP
-991 EQFTSQ
+991 QSLTNRL
-997 FGVRSLRV
+997 GVRSLRI

-1019 IGDPEGSTGGATSPL
+1019 IGDPEGSTGGQTDPL
-1034 NRGELFFTPPQARSF
+1034 DRGELFFTPPQARSF

>member
-8 VVFGLALLL
+8 LVFGFLLLL
-17 LPGLAWAQQGTVT
+17 LPGLSWAQQGTIT

-35 AETGNPLPGATVQI
+35 AETGDPLPGATVQI
-49 VEEGTGAASDAE
+49 PEEGTGAATDAE
-61 GQYRIAGVPAGE
+61 GQYRITGVPAGE
-73 QTVRVSFVG
+73 QTIQVSFVG
-82 YQEQERTVNVP
+82 FQATERTVNVP
-93 AGGTVRVN
+93 AGGTVRAN
-101 FQLQPQTARL
+101 FELQRQTAQL
-111 EEVVKIGY
+111 DEVVTIGY
-119 GERERQE
+119 GEREREE

-136 AEIEDVGSVGSPEE
+136 GEIEDVASVGSPEE

-183 NSQPLYVLDGTPI
+183 NSQPLYVVDGTPI
-196 TSAST
+196 TSAAT

-207 GTNALSTISSQNI
+207 ATNALSTISSQNI
-220 QSIEVLKGASA
+220 QSIEVLKGAAA

-244 LIETKKGSS
+244 LIETKKGSAG
-253 RERRTVTA
+253 ERRSVTA
-261 SYQLGGVTSTSD
+261 SYQLGAVTSTSD
-273 FDDVLLDAQQWSD
+273 FDDVLLDGQEWSN
-286 AHQEATR
+286 AHQDATR
-293 NFFETCDIASL
+293 GFFNTCNIP
-304 GGALCGPTTPFSSY
+304 GACGPTTGLSLEEFEGAIGAPY
-318 EQLEQ
+318 EV
-323 SIADNNFAQQL
+323 
-334 GLPPGINIFPESN
+334 
-347 TYEEAVLGTPS
+347 AVLNTPS
-358 AYPESPETQPWLEE
+358 AYPEDAETFPWLDE
-372 AQQTGITQQANLSV
+372 AQQRGVTQQANVSV
-386 SGGDDD
+386 SGGDED
-392 TQYFISG
+392 TEYFISG
-399 VFSKDESF
+399 TFSRDEGF
-407 VVTNQFNRFTG
+407 VRNNQFNRFTG
-418 RVNVSQE
+418 RINVTQE
-425 ATDWLEI
+425 ATDWLDV

-458 AGLIPPFI
+458 AALIPPI
-466 PIRNDDGSF
+466 VPIRNDDGSF
-475 NFSNPWNIAANSIG
+475 NFNNPWNIAANSIG
-489 EANVNDKT
+489 ESEVNNKN

-502 VLSTSFVEAQPLE
+502 ILSTTFVEAQPLE
-515 TLTLRAE
+515 SLTLRAE
-522 GGIDALIVDDF
+522 GGVDALIVDDF
-533 TRNDRRT
+533 TRYDRRT
-540 TDGAPNG
+540 TDGAPTG
-547 FGSQIFEEERRYS
+547 FGSQIYEDERRFS
-560 IRGTATYD
+560 VRGTATYS
-568 RTFAGRHD
+568 RTFANRHD
-576 ISAVAGASFEDSR
+576 VNIVGGASFEDSR
-589 RNRVFSEANN
+589 RNQVFAEAQN
-599 FPSAQFRNVASGSS
+599 FPSAAFRNVDSGSS
-613 PATTIGDVV
+613 PLTTAANVV

-637 LDGKYTLEGSFR
+637 LDGKYTLEGSYR

-654 RFSEDNEWGNFG
+654 RFGDENQWGNFG

-680 QQVET
+680 QQVGWV
-685 ISNLKLRGSIGWIGN
+685 SNLKLRGSIGWVGN
-700 RNIGGFFPQFGLASA
+700 RDIGGFFPQFGLASA
-715 GNNYNEVPGVVP
+715 GANYNEVPGVTA
-727 AQLSNPDLKWES
+727 AQLANPGLKWES

-750 LVNDRIFLTSTY
+750 LVNDRIFLSSTY

-768 DLITDRQLPY
+768 DLITDRQLPF
-778 NSGFAS
+778 NSGFGS

-809 DFQWSTTFTVSW
+809 DFQWSTTFTVTW
-821 QRNEVQ
+821 KQNEVQ
-827 DLPGGE
+827 ELPGGE
-833 PILSGPQRAIE
+833 PILSGQQRAIE

-860 DNGKPLWI
+860 DNGRPLWI

-877 PSGDAE
+877 PSDAAE

-903 KGFDLRASL
+903 KGFDLRARL

-929 GYNNFGLH
+929 TYANFGLH

-957 FGDAADNSTQES
+957 FGDAADNSTRES

-984 TVGYTLP
+984 TLGYTLP
-991 EQFTSQ
+991 ESLTRQI
-997 FGVRSLRV
+997 GVNSLRI
-1005 YFQGSNLFTLDDTS
+1005 YFQGSNLLTLDDTS
-1019 IGDPEGSTGGATSPL
+1019 IGDPEGSTGGAISPL
-1034 NRGELFFTPPQARSF
+1034 DRGVLFFTPPQARSF
-1049 TGGVELQL
+1049 TGGIELQL

>member
-61 GQYRIAGVPAGE
+61 GQYRITGVPAGE
-73 QTVRVSFVG
+73 KTLRVSFVG
-82 YQEQERTVNVP
+82 YQQQERTVNVP

-207 GTNALSTISSQNI
+207 GTNALSTLSSQNI

-253 RERRTVTA
+253 RDRRTVTA

-273 FDDVLLDAQQWSD
+273 FDDVLLNAQQWSE
-286 AHQEATR
+286 AHQDGVQGYFD
-293 NFFETCDIASL
+293 NVNSF
-304 GGALCGPTTPFSSY
+304 GFSS
-318 EQLEQ
+318 LEN
-323 SIADNNFAQQL
+323 A
-334 GLPPGINIFPESN
+334 
-347 TYEEAVLGTPS
+347 EAAFGAPLEVALFGTPS

-386 SGGDDD
+386 SGGDED

-418 RVNVSQE
+418 RINVSQE

-458 AGLIPPFI
+458 AALIPPFI
-466 PIRNDDGSF
+466 SIRNDDGSF

-502 VLSTSFVEAQPLE
+502 VLSTSFIEAQPLE

-522 GGIDALIVDDF
+522 GGVDALIVDDF

-540 TDGAPNG
+540 TDGAPTG

-560 IRGTATYD
+560 IRGTATYN

-680 QQVET
+680 QQIET

-715 GNNYNEVPGVVP
+715 GNNYDEVPGVVP

-860 DNGKPLWI
+860 ENGRPLWI
-868 GTDGEPTSS
+868 GTDGEPTSA
-877 PSGDAE
+877 PSDAAE

-957 FGDAADNSTQES
+957 FADIADNSTRES

-1005 YFQGSNLFTLDDTS
+1005 YFQGSNLLTLDDTS

>member
-8 VVFGLALLL
+8 LAFGLVLLL

-35 AETGNPLPGATVQI
+35 AETGEPLPGATVQI
-49 VEEGTGAASDAE
+49 PAEGAGAAADAE
-61 GQYRIAGVPAGE
+61 GQYRLTGVPAGE
-73 QTVRVSFVG
+73 QTLRVSFVG
-82 YQEQERTVNVP
+82 FQSQERTVNVP

-101 FQLQPQTARL
+101 FELQQQATEL

-126 LTGSVSSVSA
+126 LTGSVSSISVG
-136 AEIEDVGSVGSPEE
+136 EIEDVASVGSPEE

-183 NSQPLYVLDGTPI
+183 NSQPLYVVDGTPI
-196 TSAST
+196 TSAAT

-207 GTNALSTISSQNI
+207 ATNALSTISSQNI
-220 QSIEVLKGASA
+220 QSIEVLKGAAA

-244 LIETKKGSS
+244 LIETKKG
-253 RERRTVTA
+253 RAGERRSVTA
-261 SYQLGGVTSTSD
+261 SYQIGGVTSTSD
-273 FDDVLLDAQQWSD
+273 FDDVILDAQQWSE
-286 AHQEATR
+286 AHQDAVQGYFDNVN
-293 NFFETCDIASL
+293 NF
-304 GGALCGPTTPFSSY
+304 GFSSI
-318 EQLEQ
+318 ENAESFFGAPLEV
-323 SIADNNFAQQL
+323 ALF
-334 GLPPGINIFPESN
+334 
-347 TYEEAVLGTPS
+347 GTPS

-372 AQQTGITQQANLSV
+372 AQQTGLTQQANVSV
-386 SGGDDD
+386 SGGDED
-392 TQYFISG
+392 TEYFISG
-399 VFSKDESF
+399 TFSRDEGF
-407 VVTNQFNRFTG
+407 VRNNQFNRFTG
-418 RVNVSQE
+418 RINVTQE
-425 ATDWLEI
+425 ATDWLDV

-458 AGLIPPFI
+458 AALIPPI
-466 PIRNDDGSF
+466 VPIRNNDGSF
-475 NFSNPWNIAANSIG
+475 NFNNPWNIAANSIG
-489 EANVNDKT
+489 ESEVNDKN

-502 VLSTSFVEAQPLE
+502 ILSTTFLEAQPLE
-515 TLTLRAE
+515 SLTLRAE
-522 GGIDALIVDDF
+522 GGVDALIVDDF
-533 TRNDRRT
+533 TRYDRRT
-540 TDGAPNG
+540 TDGAPTG
-547 FGSQIFEEERRYS
+547 FGSQIYEDERRYS
-560 IRGTATYD
+560 VRGTATYS
-568 RTFAGRHD
+568 RTFANRHD
-576 ISAVAGASFEDSR
+576 VNIVGGASFEDSR
-589 RNRVFSEANN
+589 RNQVFAEAQN
-599 FPSAQFRNVASGSS
+599 FPSAAFRNVDSGSS
-613 PATTIGDVV
+613 PLTTAANVV

-654 RFSEDNEWGNFG
+654 RFGDENQWGNFG

-674 GQENFM
+674 GQEDFM
-680 QQVET
+680 QQVGWV
-685 ISNLKLRGSIGWIGN
+685 SNLKLRGSIGWVGN
-700 RNIGGFFPQFGLASA
+700 RDIGGFFPQFGLASA
-715 GNNYNEVPGVVP
+715 GANYNEVPGVTA
-727 AQLSNPDLKWES
+727 AQLANPGLKWES
-739 TRSIEAGLDLG
+739 TRSIEAGFDLG
-750 LVNDRIFLTSTY
+750 VVNDRIFLTSTY

-768 DLITDRQLPY
+768 DLITDRQLPF
-778 NSGFAS
+778 NSGFGS

-809 DFQWSTTFTVSW
+809 DFQWSTTFTLTW
-821 QRNEVQ
+821 KRNEVQ
-827 DLPGGE
+827 ELPGGE
-833 PILSGPQRAIE
+833 PILSGAQRAIE

-860 DNGKPLWI
+860 ENGKPLWI

-877 PSGDAE
+877 PSDAAE
-883 SVQGGILPNWTGGFS
+883 SVQGGILPNWIGGFS

-903 KGFDLRASL
+903 KGFDLRARL

-944 QEPGDQTDVPRAV
+944 QEPGDQTNVPRAV
-957 FGDAADNSTQES
+957 FADLADNGTRES

-984 TVGYTLP
+984 TLGYTLP
-991 EQFTSQ
+991 ESLTQQ
-997 FGVRSLRV
+997 IGVNSLRIYV
-1005 YFQGSNLFTLDDTS
+1005 QGTNLLTLDDTS
-1019 IGDPEGSTGGATSPL
+1019 IGDPEGSTGGSTSPL
-1034 NRGELFFTPPQARSF
+1034 DRGVLFFTPPQARSF